1 MKKFLTIFFV
11 SLGVFFFCIILV
23 LAYLWIADPY
33 NIKPFIYNTNMT
45 KVENE
50 VGIVNNDSPASTDF
64 GSAATPATSTEGITA
79 GTTNTKGGIT
89 EGQKNALQLVGID
102 PAVLPKN
109 LTPEQEQCF
118 VSNFGQARVNAIKA
132 GALPTP
138 MEVLTGKNCLEKKQ
152 KVI

>member
-11 SLGVFFFCIILV
+11 SLGVVFFFIILV

-50 VGIVNNDSPASTDF
+50 VGVVNNDSPASPIAIT
-64 GSAATPATSTEGITA
+64 SATSTEVITA
-79 GTTNTKGGIT
+79 VTANTKGGIT

-118 VSNFGQARVNAIKA
+118 VSEFGQARVNAIKA

-138 MEVLTGKNCLEKKQ
+138 MEVLTGKNCL
-152 KVI
+152 